1 MAKIESFTGIS
12 GKSSGKSSGD
22 CWVDIFEADYF
33 MGRKRRLTGPQKLR
47 QLKAKSLIVGPKAAV
62 VLTVFRGNRKSVIRL
77 KASAWCPIWPNPSES
92 ARHSG
97 KLLWNQSNEVAN
109 FRGREFL
116 SVASLVPS
124 AFAYSNTGRR
134 RRFERRWLA

>member
-33 MGRKRRLTGPQKLR
+33 MGRRRRLTGPQKLR

-77 KASAWCPIWPNPSES
+77 KAK
-92 ARHSG
+92 R
-97 KLLWNQSNEVAN
+97 
-109 FRGREFL
+109 
-116 SVASLVPS
+116 LVP
-124 AFAYSNTGRR
+124 N
-134 RRFERRWLA
+134 LAESVGMGATFREVIVESIK